1 MTKAG
6 DAILDPKSDM
16 GSTSEEV
23 EADLSGVSFLRTCTS
38 GTCCTR
44 GLSRVHACGL
54 GDVVLTRE
62 SWGMPSDELIPEQ
75 NYIAR
80 LIH

>member
-23 EADLSGVSFLRTCTS
+23 EADLSGVSFPRTCTS
-38 GTCCTR
+38 GTCHAR
-44 GLSRVHACGL
+44 GLSCVYACGL
-54 GDVVLTRE
+54 GDVVLMRE
-62 SWGMPSDELIPEQ
+62 
-75 NYIAR
+75 N
-80 LIH
+80 